1 MFSKMFESVMLG
13 SDGCRAFLARG
24 LAYELE
30 RPLANFCAT
39 SQLLI
44 LSSVGG
50 SQARPRLV
58 YGDGTN
64 HVGRVRRTLT
74 SVDCVHHDAQLEVH
88 TTVDGQP
95 VKLPQS
101 WCHVI
106 IHP

>member
-1 MFSKMFESVMLG
+1 MRTPARQFRCDIAA
-13 SDGCRAFLARG
+13 SDI
-24 LAYELE
+24 
-30 RPLANFCAT
+30 
-39 SQLLI
+39 I

-58 YGDGTN
+58 DGDGTN